1 MRSKAS
7 SFPGDGLVGAVI
19 VGRGLPGTIR
29 ADRVEFFHNASDA
42 LEAVNRGEI
51 DFVYGL
57 ASYMEYEIQKNH
69 FTNVVPVT
77 LVNDRMDV
85 SFALAKPADPELLT
99 IINKAVNSIS
109 SDRRNELMDQNLIS
123 VGSGQ
128 LSLTELIY
136 ANPFMF
142 IGVLTTLL
150 LILVTS
156 VLWFNRMRVKS
167 YECRGRS
174 GGAGRYDR
182 RGTGKCP

>member
-1 MRSKAS
+1 MAEFTGLEFRFISADSYECHGAGTAGRGGS
-7 SFPGDGLVGAVI
+7 SGLLSGEMCLIPCRRNGAYGAICQYEQYCRAQQGVQLSGDGLVGAVI
-19 VGRGLPGTIR
+19 EGRGLPGTIR

-99 IINKAVNSIS
+99 IINKAVNSI
-109 SDRRNELMDQNLIS
+109 
-123 VGSGQ
+123 
-128 LSLTELIY
+128 
-136 ANPFMF
+136 
-142 IGVLTTLL
+142 
-150 LILVTS
+150 
-156 VLWFNRMRVKS
+156 
-167 YECRGRS
+167 
-174 GGAGRYDR
+174 
-182 RGTGKCP
+182 